1 MKWTW
6 WKILTIVLV
15 LYTVSVGMIIEVPRL
30 PVLNE
35 TIRNLFYHV
44 TMWFAMFI
52 LALASLV
59 QSILYLSK
67 EKLINDTKANAFATS
82 ALVFGLLGLVTGMVW
97 VNYSWNLNPDKILL
111 WVREDIKLNAAA
123 MGTLIYLV
131 YFILR
136 AAVEDPVKK
145 ARFSAVFNIFA
156 FVMLLL
162 FTMVIPRMSSES
174 LHPGNA
180 GNPGFSS
187 YDVSSTMR
195 MVFYPAIIG
204 WSLLGYWISTLLVR
218 ITLLK
223 SKI

>member
-15 LYTVSVGMIIEVPRL
+15 LYTVSVGLIIDVPRQ

-52 LALASLV
+52 LATASMV
-59 QSILYLSK
+59 QSIYVLRTERPIFDYR
-67 EKLINDTKANAFATS
+67 ANAYATS
-82 ALVFGLLGLVTGMVW
+82 ALVFGILGLVTGMIW
-97 VNYSWNLNPDKILL
+97 VNYSWNLNPNKIVL

-136 AAVEDPVKK
+136 NAVDDPAKR
-145 ARFSAVFNIFA
+145 ARFSAVYNIFA
-156 FVMLLL
+156 FIMLML
-162 FTMVIPRMSSES
+162 FTMVIPRLSSDS

-180 GNPGFSS
+180 GNPGFNI

-195 MVFYPAIIG
+195 LVFYPAIIG

-218 ITLLK
+218 FTLLK
-223 SKI
+223 SKN